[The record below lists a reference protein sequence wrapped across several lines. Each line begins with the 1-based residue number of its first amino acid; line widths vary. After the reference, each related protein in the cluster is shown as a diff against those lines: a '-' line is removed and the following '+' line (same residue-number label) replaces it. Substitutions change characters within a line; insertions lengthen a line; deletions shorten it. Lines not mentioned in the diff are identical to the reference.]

1 MHLLRVQVPDFR
13 VLKDVDI
20 SFEQAFNPN
29 VFPLGSLNG
38 GGKSTLLQLIFVLLH
53 CSAHSERHQFI
64 ANMLE
69 RVTIPVG
76 ENSKLLAKFELMD
89 VDEKIELEF
98 TLCNDDYLRQLDIDP
113 IFNKEMV
120 SFGVFIENAEDQEI
134 PAMAYPKTKVELT
147 EKRIAFLQNKLDDLY
162 IKKPV
167 EDYSPVPLAIR
178 ISRLNIPEKSSFRT
192 SLQFSEEQNIRQELS
207 DLHQELNKLKENN
220 VEHFNKPYKIQQS
233 LKNDILKRLE
243 SNHQLYITAWSFEGN
258 SIGLLCN
265 TRNLKEN
272 AEQIK
277 KNLNCISTQIFLS
290 APSTQIYLFLNQKAK
305 ELLFKNSQV
314 KKGLTY
320 ESELDIVKSILPNFL
335 TYDVFATNIVASLIE
350 KARNQDFKTYVDT
363 DIIGTSYQK
372 IIAELN
378 LLTQGKRVLPQLD
391 YDAAITGIVFK
402 TNDGIDIYPEDLSHG
417 DLKRLS
423 IYVWLKSLPEGENI
437 VLMDEI
443 ENALH
448 PDWQYQIVRDL
459 VEWGKDNQY
468 ILATHSYGLCEAL
481 TPAHV
486 KELEPKLITH

>member
-20 SFEQAFNPN
+20 TFEQAFNPN

-38 GGKSTLLQLIFVLLH
+38 GGKSTFLQLIFVLLH

-69 RVTIPVG
+69 RVTIPES
-76 ENSKLLAKFELMD
+76 ENSKLLTRFELMD
-89 VDEKIELEF
+89 GDEKIELEF
-98 TLCNDDYLRQLDIDP
+98 TLCNNDYLRQLDIDP

-120 SFGVFIENAEDQEI
+120 SFGVFSENAGDQEI
-134 PAMAYPKTKVELT
+134 PTSTSLAESELK
-147 EKRIAFLQNKLDDLY
+147 KRRIVFLQNKLDDLY
-162 IKKPV
+162 VKKPV
-167 EDYSPVPLAIR
+167 EDYSPISLAAR
-178 ISRLNIPEKSSFRT
+178 VSRSNTQKKQFSF
-192 SLQFSEEQNIRQELS
+192 SLQFSEEENIRQELS
-207 DLHQELNKLKENN
+207 NLYRELNKLEENN
-220 VEHFNKPYKIQQS
+220 IEHFNKPSEIQQS
-233 LKNDILKRLE
+233 LKNDILKTLE
-243 SNHQLYITAWSFEGN
+243 KNHQLYITGWNFQAN
-258 SIGLLCN
+258 SIGLLCKA
-265 TRNLKEN
+265 RDLKKET
-272 AEQIK
+272 EQIK
-277 KNLNCISTQIFLS
+277 KILNCISTQIYLS
-290 APSTQIYLFLNQKAK
+290 APSSQIYLFLNQKAK

-320 ESELDIVKSILPNFL
+320 ESELDNVKSILPNFL

-350 KARNQDFKTYVDT
+350 KVRNQDFKTFVDT
-363 DIIGTSYQK
+363 GINGTSYQK
-372 IIAELN
+372 IMAELN
-378 LLTQGKRVLPQLD
+378 LLTQGKKVLPQLD
-391 YDAAITGIVFK
+391 DNAAITGVLFK
-402 TNDGIDIYPEDLSHG
+402 TNDGMDIYPEDLSHG
-417 DLKRLS
+417 ELKRLS

-443 ENALH
+443 ENGLH

-486 KELEPKLITH
+486 KELEPKLIVN

>member
-20 SFEQAFNPN
+20 TFEQAFNPN

-76 ENSKLLAKFELMD
+76 ESSKLLARFEFID
-89 VDEKIELEF
+89 EDDEKIELEF

-120 SFGVFIENAEDQEI
+120 SFDVFLKEKELLSKRTKNEERIKQGNFSDHIVDGELMVTAHDQYRAVDCEIENINKSLNATQPLINSLSEN
-134 PAMAYPKTKVELT
+134 LT
-147 EKRIAFLQNKLDDLY
+147 
-162 IKKPV
+162 
-167 EDYSPVPLAIR
+167 
-178 ISRLNIPEKSSFRT
+178 
-192 SLQFSEEQNIRQELS
+192 
-207 DLHQELNKLKENN
+207 
-220 VEHFNKPYKIQQS
+220 
-233 LKNDILKRLE
+233 LKN
-243 SNHQLYITAWSFEGN
+243 QYYITSYSCNGN
-258 SIGLLCN
+258 AIGLLCQSSDVSK
-265 TRNLKEN
+265 TTKD
-272 AEQIK
+272 IK
-277 KNLNCISTQIFLS
+277 TILTILSKQVFLS
-290 APSTQIYLFLNQKAK
+290 APPTQIYLFLNREAK
-305 ELLFKNSQV
+305 KLLFKKINDRELSWWDN
-314 KKGLTY
+314 Y
-320 ESELDIVKSILPNFL
+320 ESELDSVKYKLPNFF
-335 TYDVFATNIVASLIE
+335 TFDIFAIDAVVSLIE
-350 KARNQDFKTYVDT
+350 ETRNQDFRALVYTGT
-363 DIIGTSYQK
+363 NGTSYQK
-372 IIAELN
+372 IMAELN
-378 LLTQGKRVLPQLD
+378 LLTQDKKILPQLD
-391 YDAAITGIVFK
+391 ENAVITGVIFK

-417 DLKRLS
+417 ELKRLS
-423 IYVWLKSLPEGENI
+423 IYVWLKTLPKGENI

>member
-13 VLKDVDI
+13 ALKNVDI

-53 CSAHSERHQFI
+53 CSAHRERHQFI

-76 ENSKLLAKFELMD
+76 ENSKLLARFELID
-89 VDEKIELEF
+89 EYREEDDEKIELEF

-120 SFGVFIENAEDQEI
+120 SFDVF
-134 PAMAYPKTKVELT
+134 
-147 EKRIAFLQNKLDDLY
+147 
-162 IKKPV
+162 
-167 EDYSPVPLAIR
+167 
-178 ISRLNIPEKSSFRT
+178 
-192 SLQFSEEQNIRQELS
+192 
-207 DLHQELNKLKENN
+207 LKEKKLLSEIASIKEEITQRAFSDYMIDEEVVVTAKEQYESVNN
-220 VEHFNKPYKIQQS
+220 DEENKKNALKTIQP
-233 LKNDILKRLE
+233 LKNSLSENLTLK
-243 SNHQLYITAWSFEGN
+243 NQYYITSYSCNGHA
-258 SIGLLCN
+258 IGLLCQSS
-265 TRNLKEN
+265 N
-272 AEQIK
+272 ASKTTKDIK
-277 KNLNCISTQIFLS
+277 AILTILSKQVFLS
-290 APSTQIYLFLNQKAK
+290 APPTQIYLFLNKEAK
-305 ELLFKNSQV
+305 KLLFKKIDAKRGGYGRN
-314 KKGLTY
+314 Y
-320 ESELDIVKSILPNFL
+320 ESKLDEAKNKLPNFL
-335 TYDVFATNIVASLIE
+335 TFDVFAIDAVISSIE
-350 KARNQDFKTYVDT
+350 KARNQDFKTQVDT
-363 DIIGTSYQK
+363 GIIGTSYQK

-391 YDAAITGIVFK
+391 ENAAITGIVFK
-402 TNDGIDIYPEDLSHG
+402 TNDGIEIYPEDLSHG
-417 DLKRLS
+417 ELKRLS
-423 IYVWLKSLPEGENI
+423 IYVWLKTLPKGENI

-459 VEWGKDNQY
+459 TEWGKDNQY

-486 KELEPKLITH
+486 KELEPKLIVN